1 MKLFNAIL
9 IGLKDIWSH
18 KFRSLLT
25 MLGIV
30 LGVASLVAMAAIV
43 KGMENGMKESM
54 IAMGGADKVRI
65 VEEDVPIFQRH
76 LEDQAPGKTMR
87 DVMALKQ
94 NAPLIELISPQM
106 DLGFGRVTRA
116 GKNTFPSET
125 IGVLPAALK
134 IDLFDVEHGRY
145 FTDLDQEFASSVCVI
160 GTGIR
165 DELFGSPEETGT
177 EIIPIGEIIHI
188 SGQPFTI
195 VGMFKH
201 YESEQTRK
209 LRELAKKEAADNKDK
224 EKGVARATGWGNRR
238 WDAFYRKNTA
248 IHIPLNTMWVKF
260 RSGGSRRSSIPDPRL
275 DDIDLRV
282 VNFERMDEALQ
293 QVRNV
298 LMLTHNGIQDFELR
312 TQEDQLARINTRI
325 QNARISGGIIAALSL
340 IVGGIGIMNIM
351 LASINERIREIGTCK
366 ALGATGV
373 DIFVQILVESISL
386 ALLGALLGL
395 VATYGL
401 VQVIVLV
408 SPTANSPVITNTPMI
423 VAVVFSLGVGVVAG
437 FLPALRAARL
447 NPIEALRYE

>member
-1 MKLFNAIL
+1 MKLINAIF

-87 DVMALKQ
+87 DVMALRQ

-106 DLGFGRVTRA
+106 ELGYGRVTRG

-125 IGVLPAALK
+125 LGVWPAALK
-134 IDLFDVEHGRY
+134 IDFFEVEHGRY
-145 FTDLDQEFASSVCVI
+145 FSDLDQEFANSVCVI

-165 DELFGSPEETGT
+165 DELFGSPDETGT
-177 EIIPIGEIIHI
+177 EINPIGEIIHI

-209 LRELAKKEAADNKDK
+209 LREVAKREAAEKKDK
-224 EKGVARATGWGNRR
+224 GVQRSTGWGGRR
-238 WDAFYRKNTA
+238 WDAFYRKNTT

-260 RSGGSRRSSIPDPRL
+260 RSGGSRRSAVPDPRL

-282 VNFERMDEALQ
+282 VNFERMDEG
-293 QVRNV
+293 R
-298 LMLTHNGIQDFELR
+298 
-312 TQEDQLARINTRI
+312 
-325 QNARISGGIIAALSL
+325 
-340 IVGGIGIMNIM
+340 
-351 LASINERIREIGTCK
+351 ERSCDGCHRSEI
-366 ALGATGV
+366 
-373 DIFVQILVESISL
+373 
-386 ALLGALLGL
+386 
-395 VATYGL
+395 
-401 VQVIVLV
+401 
-408 SPTANSPVITNTPMI
+408 SPTWC
-423 VAVVFSLGVGVVAG
+423 
-437 FLPALRAARL
+437 
-447 NPIEALRYE
+447 